1 MMASYKVLFRSSVYK
16 DLKKIPKIDLRRIM
30 EKIAGLG
37 ENPRPHG
44 CEKLSVQ
51 ERYRIR
57 YGKYR
62 IVYSI
67 QDDELTVWIVK
78 VSHRKDSYC

>member
-1 MMASYKVLFRSSVYK
+1 MASYEILFRSSVYK
-16 DLKKIPKIDLRRIM
+16 DLKKIPRSDLRRII

-44 CEKLSVQ
+44 CEKLSAV

-57 YGKYR
+57 HGNYR
-62 IVYSI
+62 IIYSI

-78 VSHRKDSYC
+78 VSHRKDSYR

>member
-1 MMASYKVLFRSSVYK
+1 MASYEISFRSSVYK
-16 DLKKIPKIDLRRIM
+16 DLKKIPRNDLRRII

-44 CEKLSVQ
+44 CEKLSAL

-57 YGKYR
+57 HGNYR
-62 IVYSI
+62 IIYSI

-78 VSHRKDSYC
+78 VSHRKDSYR

>member
-1 MMASYKVLFRSSVYK
+1 MAAYRISFRASVMK
-16 DLKKIPKIDLRRIM
+16 DLKKIPRNDLRKIM
-30 EKIAGLG
+30 KKIKGFG
-37 ENPRPHG
+37 DNPRPHG
-44 CEKLSVQ
+44 CEKLTSQ

-57 YGKYR
+57 HGNYR

-78 VSHRKDSYC
+78 VGHRKDSYR

>member
-1 MMASYKVLFRSSVYK
+1 MAAYKIFFRSSVMK
-16 DLKKIPKIDLRRIM
+16 DLKKIPKNDLR
-30 EKIAGLG
+30 KILTKIKQLG

-44 CEKLSVQ
+44 CEKLTIQ
-51 ERYRIR
+51 NRYRIR

-67 QDDELTVWIVK
+67 QDDELTVWV
-78 VSHRKDSYC
+78 VRVAHRKDSYR

>member
-1 MMASYKVLFRSSVYK
+1 MASYEILFRSAVYK
-16 DLKKIPKIDLRRIM
+16 DLRKIPRNDLRKIMKKI
-30 EKIAGLG
+30 AALG

-44 CEKLSVQ
+44 CEKLSAL

-57 YGKYR
+57 HGNYR

-78 VSHRKDSYC
+78 VSHRKDSYR

>member
-1 MMASYKVLFRSSVYK
+1 MASYEISFRSSVYK
-16 DLKKIPKIDLRRIM
+16 DLKKIPRSDLRRIM
-30 EKIAGLG
+30 KKIAALG
-37 ENPRPHG
+37 ENPRPHS
-44 CEKLSVQ
+44 CEKLSAL

-57 YGKYR
+57 HGNYR

-78 VSHRKDSYC
+78 VSHRKDSYR